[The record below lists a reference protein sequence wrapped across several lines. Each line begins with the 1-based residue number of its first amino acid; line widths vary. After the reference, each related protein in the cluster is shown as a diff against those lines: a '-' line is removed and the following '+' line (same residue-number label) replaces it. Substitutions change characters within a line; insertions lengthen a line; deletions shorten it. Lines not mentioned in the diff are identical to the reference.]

1 MACLAACGEEEAQ
14 SGPISQEQA
23 VQIGTT
29 IVDQMNTIV
38 SQGAIEQYVDQP
50 ALYNGFLGWE
60 SALSDIG
67 TYEGVSG
74 GSVSFAEDEVII
86 KVNVLGSSHAAD
98 VEIILDSAL
107 ATYIGI
113 TTNVHYST
121 GEIMA
126 KAGMNTLIG
135 MGTVFVVLILIS
147 LIISCFTFISKFEKR
162 QKKQEAPAPAAAAP
176 VVEQIAAKEEL
187 SDDTELVAVIA
198 AAIAAYEG
206 AASTDGFVVRSI
218 RKSNK
223 SKWQNASVYDVVVE
237 EGATSGAPAA
247 AAPAAPR
254 AVPKAAP
261 APAAAPAAGGAAGSI
276 KIEAGAAGKVFKI
289 EANVGQAVKKG
300 DAVVIVEAMKM
311 EIPVVAPE
319 DGTVASINVA
329 VGDAVEA
336 GALLATL
343 N

>member
-1 MACLAACGEEEAQ
+1 MACLAACGAEEAQ
-14 SGPISQEQA
+14 SGPISDEQA
-23 VQIGTT
+23 LQIGTT

-50 ALYNGFLGWE
+50 ALYNGFLGWK
-60 SALSDIG
+60 SALDDIG
-67 TYEGVSG
+67 VYEGVSG
-74 GSVSFAEDEVII
+74 GSVSFEDEEVTIT
-86 KVNVLGSSHAAD
+86 VEVLGSSHNAA
-98 VEIILDSAL
+98 VEIVLDDAL

-126 KAGMNTLIG
+126 KAGMNTVIG

-147 LIISCFTFISKFEKR
+147 LIISCFTLVSKFEAK
-162 QKKQEAPAPAAAAP
+162 QKKEEPAAAAAAAP

-223 SKWQNASVYDVVVE
+223 SKWQNA
-237 EGATSGAPAA
+237 
-247 AAPAAPR
+247 
-254 AVPKAAP
+254 
-261 APAAAPAAGGAAGSI
+261 
-276 KIEAGAAGKVFKI
+276 
-289 EANVGQAVKKG
+289 
-300 DAVVIVEAMKM
+300 
-311 EIPVVAPE
+311 
-319 DGTVASINVA
+319 
-329 VGDAVEA
+329 
-336 GALLATL
+336 
-343 N
+343 

>member
-1 MACLAACGEEEAQ
+1 MITCMACLAACGEEEAQ

-60 SALSDIG
+60 SALNDIG

-86 KVNVLGSSHAAD
+86 KLDVLGSSHAAD
-98 VEIILDSAL
+98 VEIVLDSAL

-113 TTNVHYST
+113 TTNVHYTT

-223 SKWQNASVYDVVVE
+223 SKWQNA
-237 EGATSGAPAA
+237 
-247 AAPAAPR
+247 
-254 AVPKAAP
+254 
-261 APAAAPAAGGAAGSI
+261 
-276 KIEAGAAGKVFKI
+276 
-289 EANVGQAVKKG
+289 
-300 DAVVIVEAMKM
+300 
-311 EIPVVAPE
+311 
-319 DGTVASINVA
+319 
-329 VGDAVEA
+329 
-336 GALLATL
+336 
-343 N
+343 

>member
-1 MACLAACGEEEAQ
+1 MKKLLVILGMITCMACLAACGEEEAK
-14 SGPISQEQA
+14 SGPISDEQA

-50 ALYNGFLGWE
+50 ALHSGFQGWE
-60 SALSDIG
+60 SALDDIG

-74 GSVSFAEDEVII
+74 GSVAFDDDEVTIT
-86 KVNVLGSSHAAD
+86 VNVLGSLHNAD
-98 VEIILDSAL
+98 VEIVLDNAL

-147 LIISCFTFISKFEKR
+147 LIISCFTLVSKFETK
-162 QKKQEAPAPAAAAP
+162 QKKEEPAAAAASAP

-223 SKWQNASVYDVVVE
+223 SKWQNA
-237 EGATSGAPAA
+237 
-247 AAPAAPR
+247 
-254 AVPKAAP
+254 
-261 APAAAPAAGGAAGSI
+261 
-276 KIEAGAAGKVFKI
+276 
-289 EANVGQAVKKG
+289 
-300 DAVVIVEAMKM
+300 
-311 EIPVVAPE
+311 
-319 DGTVASINVA
+319 
-329 VGDAVEA
+329 
-336 GALLATL
+336 
-343 N
+343 

>member
-1 MACLAACGEEEAQ
+1 MKKLLVILGMITCMACLAACGEEEVK
-14 SGPISQEQA
+14 SGPISDEQA
-23 VQIGTT
+23 IQIGTT

-60 SALSDIG
+60 SALDDIG
-67 TYEGVSG
+67 TYEGVNG
-74 GSVSFAEDEVII
+74 GSVSFEEDEVAIT
-86 KVNVLGSSHAAD
+86 VNVLGSSHNAD
-98 VEIILDSAL
+98 VEIVLDNAL

-147 LIISCFTFISKFEKR
+147 LIISCFTLVSKFEAK
-162 QKKQEAPAPAAAAP
+162 QKKEEVPAAAVSAP

-223 SKWQNASVYDVVVE
+223 SKWQNA
-237 EGATSGAPAA
+237 
-247 AAPAAPR
+247 
-254 AVPKAAP
+254 
-261 APAAAPAAGGAAGSI
+261 
-276 KIEAGAAGKVFKI
+276 
-289 EANVGQAVKKG
+289 
-300 DAVVIVEAMKM
+300 
-311 EIPVVAPE
+311 
-319 DGTVASINVA
+319 
-329 VGDAVEA
+329 
-336 GALLATL
+336 
-343 N
+343 

>member
-1 MACLAACGEEEAQ
+1 MKKLLVILGMITCMACLAACGEEEAQ

-50 ALYNGFLGWE
+50 VLYSGFQGWE
-60 SALSDIG
+60 SALKDIG

-74 GSVSFAEDEVII
+74 GSVSFMDDEVAINI
-86 KVNVLGSSHAAD
+86 NVLGSSHDAD
-98 VEIILDSAL
+98 VEIVLDDAL

-135 MGTVFVVLILIS
+135 MGTVFAVLILIS
-147 LIISCFTFISKFEKR
+147 LIISCFTFISKFEK
-162 QKKQEAPAPAAAAP
+162 QKKQEARAPAVAAP
-176 VVEQIAAKEEL
+176 VVEQTAANEEL

-223 SKWQNASVYDVVVE
+223 SKWQNA
-237 EGATSGAPAA
+237 
-247 AAPAAPR
+247 
-254 AVPKAAP
+254 
-261 APAAAPAAGGAAGSI
+261 
-276 KIEAGAAGKVFKI
+276 
-289 EANVGQAVKKG
+289 
-300 DAVVIVEAMKM
+300 
-311 EIPVVAPE
+311 
-319 DGTVASINVA
+319 
-329 VGDAVEA
+329 
-336 GALLATL
+336 
-343 N
+343 

>member
-1 MACLAACGEEEAQ
+1 MKKLLVILGMITCMACLSACGEEEAK
-14 SGPISQEQA
+14 SGPISDEQA

-50 ALYNGFLGWE
+50 ALYNGFQGWQ
-60 SALSDIG
+60 SALDDIG

-74 GSVSFAEDEVII
+74 GSVAFDEDEVAIT
-86 KVNVLGSSHAAD
+86 VNVLGSSHNAD
-98 VEIILDSAL
+98 VVIVLDNAL

-126 KAGMNTLIG
+126 KAGMNTVIG

-147 LIISCFTFISKFEKR
+147 LIISCFSLISKLEGK
-162 QKKQEAPAPAAAAP
+162 QKKEEPAAAVAASP
-176 VVEQIAAKEEL
+176 VVEQTSAKEEL

-223 SKWQNASVYDVVVE
+223 TKWQNA
-237 EGATSGAPAA
+237 
-247 AAPAAPR
+247 
-254 AVPKAAP
+254 
-261 APAAAPAAGGAAGSI
+261 
-276 KIEAGAAGKVFKI
+276 
-289 EANVGQAVKKG
+289 
-300 DAVVIVEAMKM
+300 
-311 EIPVVAPE
+311 
-319 DGTVASINVA
+319 
-329 VGDAVEA
+329 
-336 GALLATL
+336 
-343 N
+343 

>member
-1 MACLAACGEEEAQ
+1 MITCMACLTACGEEEAP
-14 SGPISQEQA
+14 SGPISDEQA
-23 VQIGTT
+23 LQIGTT

-50 ALYNGFLGWE
+50 ALYNGFLGWQ
-60 SALSDIG
+60 SALKDIG
-67 TYEGVSG
+67 TYEGVST
-74 GSVSFAEDEVII
+74 GSVSFGDEEVII
-86 KVNVLGSSHAAD
+86 EVEVLGSSHNAN
-98 VEIILDSAL
+98 VEIVLDDAL

-126 KAGMNTLIG
+126 KAGMNTVIG

-176 VVEQIAAKEEL
+176 VVEQTVAKEEL

-218 RKSNK
+218 RRVNRIK
-223 SKWQNASVYDVVVE
+223 
-237 EGATSGAPAA
+237 
-247 AAPAAPR
+247 R
-254 AVPKAAP
+254 A
-261 APAAAPAAGGAAGSI
+261 
-276 KIEAGAAGKVFKI
+276 
-289 EANVGQAVKKG
+289 
-300 DAVVIVEAMKM
+300 
-311 EIPVVAPE
+311 
-319 DGTVASINVA
+319 
-329 VGDAVEA
+329 
-336 GALLATL
+336 
-343 N
+343 

>member
-1 MACLAACGEEEAQ
+1 MKKLLVILGMITCMACLAACGEEEAQ

-50 ALYNGFLGWE
+50 VLYSGFQGWE
-60 SALSDIG
+60 SALKDIG

-74 GSVSFAEDEVII
+74 GSVSFMDDEVAINI
-86 KVNVLGSSHAAD
+86 NVLGSSHDAD
-98 VEIILDSAL
+98 VEIVLDDAL

-135 MGTVFVVLILIS
+135 MGTVFAVLILIS
-147 LIISCFTFISKFEKR
+147 LIISCFTFISKFEK
-162 QKKQEAPAPAAAAP
+162 QKKQETPAPAVAAP
-176 VVEQIAAKEEL
+176 VVEQTAANEEL

-223 SKWQNASVYDVVVE
+223 SKWQNA
-237 EGATSGAPAA
+237 
-247 AAPAAPR
+247 
-254 AVPKAAP
+254 
-261 APAAAPAAGGAAGSI
+261 
-276 KIEAGAAGKVFKI
+276 
-289 EANVGQAVKKG
+289 
-300 DAVVIVEAMKM
+300 
-311 EIPVVAPE
+311 
-319 DGTVASINVA
+319 
-329 VGDAVEA
+329 
-336 GALLATL
+336 
-343 N
+343 